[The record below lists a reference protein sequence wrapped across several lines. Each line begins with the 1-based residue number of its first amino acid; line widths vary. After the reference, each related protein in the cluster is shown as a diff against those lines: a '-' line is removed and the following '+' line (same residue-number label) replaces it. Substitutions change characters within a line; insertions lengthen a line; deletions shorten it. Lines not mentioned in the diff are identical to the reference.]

1 MIRRDEELI
10 RYLRDELPG
19 RISEVVGGDGQ
30 SVISGLA
37 RLCIEVLNRSCNALG
52 VDCSNDALTNAWR
65 VMERVVGLSN
75 EFVLARYMAI
85 VASSSLIA
93 SVASPMIADMLS
105 RDLLTCLEKVRV
117 LILKMVEEGRPW
129 REVFGLD

>member
-10 RYLRDELPG
+10 KYLRDELPG
-19 RISEVVGGDGQ
+19 RISEVISGDGQ

-37 RLCIEVLNRSCNALG
+37 RLCIEVLNRSCGALG
-52 VDCSNDALTNAWR
+52 VDCGGDALTNAWR